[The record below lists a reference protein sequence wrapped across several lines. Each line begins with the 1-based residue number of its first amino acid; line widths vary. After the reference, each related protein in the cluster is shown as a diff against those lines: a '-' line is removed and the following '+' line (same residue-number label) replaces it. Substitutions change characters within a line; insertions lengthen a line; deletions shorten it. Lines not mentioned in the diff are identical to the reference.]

1 MTHTPYR
8 LTIPGKQT
16 TPVIFASPHSGRD
29 YPHAFHKASVLDTMA
44 LRSSEDAFVDL
55 LFDTAPSCGAP
66 LLCASVPR
74 AYLDLNRDITELDA
88 ALIKGMSAK
97 IISPYVS
104 SGLGV
109 IPRVVS
115 GGRAIFRGKIPI
127 ADAQDRIRTYWHPY
141 HARLARLLHD
151 SREIFGQ
158 AVLID
163 CHSMPHEALKVLET
177 DDSGLPDVVLGDRF
191 GASANA
197 EIVDHIEAAFQ
208 TAGLKVTRNKP
219 FAGAYIAQTYG
230 RPSHNQH
237 VVQIEIDRSL
247 YMHEAEM
254 RPNNNF
260 QPLKLLLNQVI
271 SEIVTIG
278 RDAVPLAAE

>member
-1 MTHTPYR
+1 MTQTPYR
-8 LTIPGKQT
+8 LTMPATQT

-29 YPHAFHKASVLDTMA
+29 YPHAFRKNSVLDALA

-55 LFDTAPSCGAP
+55 LFEAAPAYGAP

-74 AYLDLNRDITELDA
+74 AYLDLNRDAEELDA
-88 ALIKGMSAK
+88 ALIKGMSAQAT
-97 IISPYVS
+97 SPHVL

-115 GGRAIFRGKIPI
+115 KGRVIRRGKIPM
-127 ADAQDRIRTYWHPY
+127 AEAQTRIRTYWHPY
-141 HARLARLLHD
+141 HAQLAQLLHD

-158 AVLID
+158 AVLVD
-163 CHSMPHEALKVLET
+163 CHSMPHDALKVLEMP
-177 DDSGLPDVVLGDRF
+177 SAGLPDVVLGDRF
-191 GASANA
+191 GASANG
-197 EIVDHIEAAFQ
+197 EIIDQIEAAFQ
-208 TAGLKVTRNKP
+208 TAGLKVARNKP

-254 RPNNNF
+254 RPNDNF
-260 QPLKLLLNQVI
+260 QPLKLLLNKI
-271 SEIVTIG
+271 IAEIVNIG
-278 RDAVPLAAE
+278 RNSVPLAAE